1 MTIGL
6 VSLLNTGKSSLVSH
20 QTGIATASQN
30 LANVN
35 TEGYSKRDSMFI
47 ADARY
52 SGLASVDIRRR
63 SALFVGVN
71 ILNQEARKG
80 AAEAKSTALASLD
93 RVYADGD
100 GSLGDRLDRFFD
112 AIRTLETSP
121 TDGDL
126 RSNLVAQAQ
135 GLVDKINQT
144 AEELDTQRLQADQ
157 TIEDTLARVNAITQN
172 IASLNEQISEVNGA
186 GQDAYEAMDQRDNL
200 IRELS
205 GLLDIS
211 TFVADDGQVTV
222 LFNGAQP
229 LVEGNVTATLKATPD
244 AAYNNMRRIDLVRD
258 SGVAQDITGQLEG
271 GTLGGIVSLRDTDLP
286 ALSDQ
291 LDNFAFDLATNFNA
305 VHTAGFGADGVSGR
319 NFFEPP
325 AGVAGA
331 AASLSLLTGMD
342 NNVDWIAAST
352 SAATAVGGNDNLEA
366 LLALEDQA
374 LTNGNT
380 RTFRE
385 EVANA
390 MATVG
395 RMVQANDAIVQDS
408 TSELRQLDAVRES
421 AVGVSIDEEMLD
433 LTKYQ
438 RGYQAGAKIIET
450 TQAMY
455 DIIMNM

>member
-35 TEGYSKRDSMFI
+35 TGLLEARPMFI

-52 SGLASVDIRRR
+52 SGLANVDIRRR

-80 AAEAKSTALASLD
+80 AAEANHGARQPRPRLRRRRRLP
-93 RVYADGD
+93 R
-100 GSLGDRLDRFFD
+100 DRLDRFFD

-144 AEELDTQRLQADQ
+144 AKELDTQRLQADQ

-186 GQDAYEAMDQRDNL
+186 GQNAYEAMDQRDNL

-205 GLLDIS
+205 GMLDVS

-229 LVEGNVTATLKATPD
+229 LVEGK
-244 AAYNNMRRIDLVRD
+244 
-258 SGVAQDITGQLEG
+258 
-271 GTLGGIVSLRDTDLP
+271 
-286 ALSDQ
+286 
-291 LDNFAFDLATNFNA
+291 
-305 VHTAGFGADGVSGR
+305 
-319 NFFEPP
+319 
-325 AGVAGA
+325 
-331 AASLSLLTGMD
+331 
-342 NNVDWIAAST
+342 
-352 SAATAVGGNDNLEA
+352 
-366 LLALEDQA
+366 
-374 LTNGNT
+374 
-380 RTFRE
+380 
-385 EVANA
+385 
-390 MATVG
+390 
-395 RMVQANDAIVQDS
+395 
-408 TSELRQLDAVRES
+408 
-421 AVGVSIDEEMLD
+421 
-433 LTKYQ
+433 
-438 RGYQAGAKIIET
+438 
-450 TQAMY
+450 
-455 DIIMNM
+455 